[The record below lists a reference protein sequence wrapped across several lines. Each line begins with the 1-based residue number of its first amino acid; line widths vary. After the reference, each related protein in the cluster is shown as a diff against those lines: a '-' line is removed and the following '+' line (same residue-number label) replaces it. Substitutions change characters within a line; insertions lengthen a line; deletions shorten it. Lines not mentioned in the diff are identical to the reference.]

1 MHSRIAWAVR
11 DGGAIGPWSGP
22 IGEGSCPAWGDQDVA
37 EITPLLPPSRT
48 DSASDPARMSSMTG
62 PRCTCTLFSAMTSS
76 PAICLF
82 NTPVTTSAK
91 ASDVQ
96 EPDERVEHGT
106 SLSVHTQLPSSREG
120 TSAGGRGAARPCL
133 YCAILRRCRDHRAG
147 AKPLNKGAPSCR
159 ARSASY
165 QRELDA
171 RPPQNKARRER
182 LGWQVENLAR
192 GLAYVR
198 ERLGALRTEG

>member
-1 MHSRIAWAVR
+1 MHSRVAWAVI
-11 DGGAIGPWSGP
+11 DGGAIGPWSCP

-48 DSASDPARMSSMTG
+48 HSASDPARMSSMTG

-106 SLSVHTQLPSSREG
+106 SLSVPTHLPSSREC
-120 TSAGGRGAARPCL
+120 TSAGGRGQHDLAFTALSCVDAETGRQAL
-133 YCAILRRCRDHRAG
+133 EQGRAELPG
-147 AKPLNKGAPSCR
+147 QI
-159 ARSASY
+159 ASS

>member
-1 MHSRIAWAVR
+1 MHSRVAWAVI

-22 IGEGSCPAWGDQDVA
+22 IGEGSCPAWGDQDLA
-37 EITPLLPPSRT
+37 EITPLLPPSRAH
-48 DSASDPARMSSMTG
+48 SANDPARISSMTG
-62 PRCTCTLFSAMTSS
+62 PRCTFTLFSAMTSS
-76 PAICLF
+76 AAICLF

-96 EPDERVEHGT
+96 EPDERVEHDIVGPYT
-106 SLSVHTQLPSSREG
+106 PPEFARGYQRRRAWGSTTLPLLRYPASMPRPHSGRQAEQGRAELPGQIASS
-120 TSAGGRGAARPCL
+120 
-133 YCAILRRCRDHRAG
+133 
-147 AKPLNKGAPSCR
+147 
-159 ARSASY
+159 

-198 ERLGALRTEG
+198 ERLRALRTEG